1 MSQSQFS
8 IKYRR
13 CRDMFLYLCDCGEK
27 GQRQSIERIWVREK
41 VQRFHFHPRYRTLV
55 FLAEE
60 RSQPRK
66 LLESLV
72 CKKLDFFLER
82 DRRSNSQWGFRKGI
96 STELLQFDMTEKL
109 RFALNQKKSVGVVFM
124 DFQKDFD
131 CASHQLLPIK
141 LQASGLCLYER
152 LQPDVR
158 ARIIG
163 CKT

>member
-1 MSQSQFS
+1 M
-8 IKYRR
+8 
-13 CRDMFLYLCDCGEK
+13 G
-27 GQRQSIERIWVREK
+27 V
-41 VQRFHFHPRYRTLV
+41 
-55 FLAEE
+55 
-60 RSQPRK
+60 
-66 LLESLV
+66 
-72 CKKLDFFLER
+72 
-82 DRRSNSQWGFRKGI
+82 RKGR
-96 STELLQFDMTEKL
+96 STELLQFDMTQKL

-158 ARIIG
+158 ARIIE